1 MIAVQISTR
10 IGGRAQQGG
19 FVRSSLARLRWCM
32 YLHFCS
38 LHDPVYDRDSPR
50 RARHGLKNQ
59 RSVRTSLVTLVA
71 NTNIRSGEY
80 ETGYGIVLCTR
91 LHNLPWLGHCVCVGN
106 RFARIVV
113 RALKEMLL
121 CVPGV
126 LVKVS
131 TIDKGMINMKTRN
144 KDFRGNIEFELNTRE
159 FV

>member
-10 IGGRAQQGG
+10 IRAQQGG
-19 FVRSSLARLRWCM
+19 FVCSSLARLRWCM

-59 RSVRTSLVTLVA
+59 RSVRSSLVTLVA
-71 NTNIRSGEY
+71 NTNIRSSEY

-91 LHNLPWLGHCVCVGN
+91 LHNLLWLGHCVCVGN

-121 CVPGV
+121 CTECSG
-126 LVKVS
+126 KSS
-131 TIDKGMINMKTRN
+131 TIDKGTINMKMRD
-144 KDFRGNIEFELNTRE
+144 KVSLDLENIEFELNTRE